1 MTGSP
6 LRGAV
11 AVTGL
16 GMITPAGFGREE
28 TWAGVLRGRST
39 AETDPELKDCPVP
52 FSCRI
57 PAMTPEQ
64 GRIGGRK
71 AWRMGRFTQLAVL
84 AAREAVAD
92 AGLDPAS
99 WDGARVAVVIGSG
112 LAGAADLET
121 QTLRLHQGGPDLVAP
136 SLIPMLIPNMAAGEV
151 SADLGAHGPSLATET
166 ACSSGATA
174 LAVARDLLLS
184 GACDIAI
191 AGGSEAAVT
200 PVITTGFARM
210 GALSGRSDQPAMASR
225 PFAADRDGFVIA
237 EGAAVLVLERPQD
250 AAARGRRGYAHLAGA
265 GLTSDA
271 HHPTAPSPGGAYAE
285 AALRTALAEAGLS
298 ATDVDHVNAHGTSTP
313 LNDRTEAE
321 LIARVLPHG
330 PSVTA
335 AKGVLGHSLGAAGAV
350 EAALTALTIRDSR
363 VAPIA
368 NLAAGG
374 AGPGSG
380 SGSPYDIDCVTGTA
394 REQRVAAAVSH
405 SFGFGGHNVVLLL
418 TAP

>member
-1 MTGSP
+1 MTAVP
-6 LRGAV
+6 HRAV

-16 GMITPAGFGREE
+16 GMITPAGVGREA
-28 TWAGVLRGRST
+28 TWAGVRRGLST
-39 AETDPELKDCPVP
+39 AATDPELKGCPVD

-57 PAMTPEQ
+57 PEMSPEQ
-64 GRIGGRK
+64 ARIGGGK

-99 WDGARVAVVIGSG
+99 WEGGRVAVVIGSG
-112 LAGAADLET
+112 LAGVAHLET
-121 QTLRLHQGGPDLVAP
+121 QTLRHHQGGPDLVSPA
-136 SLIPMLIPNMAAGEV
+136 LVPMLISNMAAGEV
-151 SADLGAHGPSLATET
+151 LLDLGARGPSMATET
-166 ACSSGATA
+166 ACASGATA

-184 GACDIAI
+184 GACDIAV
-191 AGGSEAAVT
+191 AGGTEAAVT

-210 GALSGRSDQPAMASR
+210 GALSARVAAPGLASR

-237 EGAAVLVLERPQD
+237 EGAAVLVLERTAD
-250 AAARGRRGYAHLAGA
+250 AAARGRRGYAHLSGA

-271 HHPTAPSPGGAYAE
+271 HHPTAPSPGGEHAE
-285 AALRTALAEAGLS
+285 AALRAALAQAGLS
-298 ATDVDHVNAHGTSTP
+298 PADVDHVNAHGTSTP

-335 AKGVLGHSLGAAGAV
+335 PKGVLGHSLGAAGAV

-368 NLAAGG
+368 NLVGCPAGSGG
-374 AGPGSG
+374 AGFG
-380 SGSPYDIDCVTGTA
+380 IDCVTDTV
-394 REQRVAAAVSH
+394 REQRIEVAVSH
-405 SFGFGGHNVVLLL
+405 SFGFGGHNVVLVL

>member
-1 MTGSP
+1 MTGSAHP
-6 LRGAV
+6 RAV

-16 GMITPAGFGREE
+16 GLITPAGIGRED

-39 AETDPELKDCPVP
+39 ADTDPELKDCPVD

-57 PAMTPEQ
+57 PAMTAEQ

-112 LAGAADLET
+112 LAGAAHLET
-121 QTLRLHQGGPDLVAP
+121 QTLRHHQGGPELVSP

-200 PVITTGFARM
+200 PVVTTGFARM
-210 GALSGRSDQPAMASR
+210 GALSGRVDRPDLASR

-237 EGAAVLVLERPQD
+237 EGAAVLVLERPAD

-271 HHPTAPSPGGAYAE
+271 HHPTAPSPGGEHAE
-285 AALRTALAEAGLS
+285 AALRAALAEAGLS
-298 ATDVDHVNAHGTSTP
+298 PADVDHVNAHGTSTP
-313 LNDRTEAE
+313 LNDRTEAA

-335 AKGVLGHSLGAAGAV
+335 PKGVLGHTLGAAGAV
-350 EAALTALTIRDSR
+350 EAALTALAIRDSR
-363 VAPIA
+363 VPPIA

-374 AGPGSG
+374 SG
-380 SGSPYDIDCVTGTA
+380 CASGSPYAIDCVTGA
-394 REQRVAAAVSH
+394 VREQRVSAAVSN